1 MSRIVMVFILLLIA
15 TFASTA
21 QESDSLRVKRSNKN
35 LAVREYNPLAPAT
48 AAFYSAALPGLGQA
62 YNKRYWKIPLVY
74 AGIGAGI
81 YYHLEN
87 KKDYKRF
94 RGIYKRR
101 LEGYTDDEYYGDG
114 DTPRV
119 SNQRLRDAQR
129 TAQRNKDMSIAVAI
143 GFYLINIIDAN
154 VDAHLQQFNISE
166 DLSLHPNIGIDPVN
180 FHSTYTLS
188 LNFRL

>member
-1 MSRIVMVFILLLIA
+1 MSRVVILITLLLTA
-15 TFASTA
+15 SLVSTA
-21 QESDSLRVKRSNKN
+21 QESDSLRVKGGNKN
-35 LAVREYNPLAPAT
+35 VAGEYNPLAPAT
-48 AAFYSAALPGLGQA
+48 AAFYSAVLPGLGQA

-94 RGIYKRR
+94 RDIYKRR

-114 DTPRV
+114 DTPRI
-119 SNQRLRDAQR
+119 SNKRLQDAQR
-129 TAQRNKDMSIAVAI
+129 TAQRNKDLSIAVAV

-154 VDAHLQQFNISE
+154 VDAHLRQFNISE
-166 DLSLHPNIGIDPVN
+166 DLSLQPRIGIDPVHY
-180 FHSTYTLS
+180 HSTYTLS

>member
-1 MSRIVMVFILLLIA
+1 MSRIVILFTLLLIV
-15 TFASTA
+15 TSASTA
-21 QESDSLRVKRSNKN
+21 QESDSLRVKESNKN
-35 LAVREYNPLAPAT
+35 VAVGEYNPLAPAT
-48 AAFYSAALPGLGQA
+48 AAFYSAVLPGLGQA

-114 DTPRV
+114 DTPMV

-154 VDAHLQQFNISE
+154 VDAHLRQFNISE
-166 DLSLHPNIGIDPVN
+166 DLSLHPNIGVDPVN

>member
-1 MSRIVMVFILLLIA
+1 MIFTLLLTTTLVSI
-15 TFASTA
+15 A
-21 QESDSLRVKRSNKN
+21 QESDSLRVKENSRIF
-35 LAVREYNPLAPAT
+35 AEEYNPLAPAT
-48 AAFYSAALPGLGQA
+48 AAFYSAVLPGLGQA

-74 AGIGAGI
+74 AGIGAGV

-94 RGIYKRR
+94 RDIYKRR

-129 TAQRNKDMSIAVAI
+129 TAQRNKDLSIAVAI

-154 VDAHLQQFNISE
+154 VDAHLKQFNISE
-166 DLSLHPNIGIDPVN
+166 DLSLQPRIGIDPVQ

-188 LNFRL
+188 LNFKL

>member
-1 MSRIVMVFILLLIA
+1 MIFTLLLTTTLVCI
-15 TFASTA
+15 A
-21 QESDSLRVKRSNKN
+21 QESDSLRVKGNNKN
-35 LAVREYNPLAPAT
+35 FAEEYNPLAPAT
-48 AAFYSAALPGLGQA
+48 AAFYSAVLPGLGQA

-74 AGIGAGI
+74 AGLGAGI

-94 RGIYKRR
+94 RDIYKRR
-101 LEGYTDDEYYGDG
+101 LEGYTDDEYYGDS

-129 TAQRNKDMSIAVAI
+129 TAQRNKDLSIAVAI

-154 VDAHLQQFNISE
+154 VDAHLKQFNISE
-166 DLSLHPNIGIDPVN
+166 DLSLQPRIGIDPVQL
-180 FHSTYTLS
+180 HSTYTLS
-188 LNFRL
+188 LNFKL

>member
-1 MSRIVMVFILLLIA
+1 MSKIVIIFTLLLTA
-15 TFASTA
+15 TLVSNA
-21 QESDSLRVKRSNKN
+21 QESDSLRVKGNSKN
-35 LAVREYNPLAPAT
+35 FAEEYNPLAPAT
-48 AAFYSAALPGLGQA
+48 AAFYSAVLPGLGQA

-94 RGIYKRR
+94 RDIYKRR

-119 SNQRLRDAQR
+119 SNKRLRDAQR
-129 TAQRNKDMSIAVAI
+129 TAQRNKDLSIAVAI

-154 VDAHLQQFNISE
+154 VDAHLKQFNISE
-166 DLSLHPNIGIDPVN
+166 DLSLQPHIGIDPVQ

-188 LNFRL
+188 LNFKL

>member
-1 MSRIVMVFILLLIA
+1 VSKIVIFFTLLLTTTLVSI
-15 TFASTA
+15 A
-21 QESDSLRVKRSNKN
+21 QESDSLRVKGNSKN
-35 LAVREYNPLAPAT
+35 FAEEYNPLAPAT
-48 AAFYSAALPGLGQA
+48 AAFYSAVLPGLGQA

-94 RGIYKRR
+94 RDIYKRR

-114 DTPRV
+114 DTPKV

-129 TAQRNKDMSIAVAI
+129 TAQRNKDLSIAVAI

-154 VDAHLQQFNISE
+154 VDAHLKQFNISE
-166 DLSLHPNIGIDPVN
+166 DLSLQPRIGIDPVQ

-188 LNFRL
+188 LNFKL

>member
-1 MSRIVMVFILLLIA
+1 MVFILLLIA

>member
-1 MSRIVMVFILLLIA
+1 MSRVVIIFTLLLIV

-21 QESDSLRVKRSNKN
+21 QESDSLRVKKSNKSID
-35 LAVREYNPLAPAT
+35 AGEYNPLAPAT
-48 AAFYSAALPGLGQA
+48 AAFYSAVLPGLGQA

-166 DLSLHPNIGIDPVN
+166 DLSLHPNIGIDPV
-180 FHSTYTLS
+180 HHQSTYTLS
-188 LNFRL
+188 LNFKL

>member
-1 MSRIVMVFILLLIA
+1 MSKIVIFFTLLLTTTLVSI
-15 TFASTA
+15 A
-21 QESDSLRVKRSNKN
+21 QESDSLRVKGNSKN
-35 LAVREYNPLAPAT
+35 FAEEYNPLAPAT
-48 AAFYSAALPGLGQA
+48 AAFYSAVLPGLGQA

-94 RGIYKRR
+94 RDIYKRR

-114 DTPRV
+114 DTPKV

-129 TAQRNKDMSIAVAI
+129 TAQRNKDLSIAVAI

-154 VDAHLQQFNISE
+154 VDAHLKQFNISE
-166 DLSLHPNIGIDPVN
+166 DLSLQPRIGIDPVQ

-188 LNFRL
+188 LNFKL